1 MRSKT
6 FLVLGLAGMIGA
18 AGMLAAP
25 TQGAQTQDAPEAV
38 EKMGRNM
45 SPPRVTYSP
54 PAEFSEEARAAKYQG
69 TCILKLIV
77 GADGNPRNIRVINP
91 IGMGLDEKA
100 VEAVRTWKFQP
111 ALKDGKPVAVEI
123 AVEVDFHLFGGGP
136 GIADL
141 AKRANAGD
149 AKAQLEL
156 ANAYFQGKDT
166 PKDEQMGLSY
176 REKAAKQGLPR
187 AQFEMAEHIIY
198 QGASADYSKAY
209 MWYTLA
215 SRGGYKHSEKALKDL
230 AAKMTPEQLQAGQTL
245 VDNWTNVPANSA
257 SPR

>member
-6 FLVLGLAGMIGA
+6 FLVLSLAATVGA
-18 AGMLAAP
+18 AGMLAAQ
-25 TQGAQTQDAPEAV
+25 TQGAQTQNAPETV
-38 EKMGRNM
+38 EKMGPNM
-45 SPPRVTYSP
+45 TPPRLTYSP
-54 PAEFSEEARAAKYQG
+54 PAEFSDEARAAKYQG

-100 VEAVRTWKFQP
+100 LEAVRTWTFQP

-123 AVEVDFHLFGGGP
+123 AVEVDFHLFGGGS
-136 GIADL
+136 IADL
-141 AKRANAGD
+141 ARRANAGD

-156 ANAYFQGKDT
+156 ANAYFQGKNT
-166 PKDEQMGLSY
+166 PKDEQKGWRYL
-176 REKAAKQGLPR
+176 EKAAKQGLPR
-187 AQFEMAEHIIY
+187 AEFEMGERIIQ

-215 SRGGYKHSEKALKDL
+215 GRAGYKQSEKALKEL
-230 AAKMTPEQLQAGQTL
+230 AARMTPEQLRSGQTL
-245 VDNWTNVPANSA
+245 VDNWTNVPANSG